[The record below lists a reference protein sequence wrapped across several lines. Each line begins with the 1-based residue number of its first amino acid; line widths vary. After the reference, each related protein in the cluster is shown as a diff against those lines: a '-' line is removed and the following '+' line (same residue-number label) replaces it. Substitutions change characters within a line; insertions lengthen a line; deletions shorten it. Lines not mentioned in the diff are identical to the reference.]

1 MDLDPAKHSMVL
13 DLGLLFVLIWL
24 FLGLGVNTVFE
35 GSGDCG
41 SGMKATAELPSRA
54 VKAEPDIV
62 FSCIC
67 SNEFMILISFNLILP
82 YM

>member
-1 MDLDPAKHSMVL
+1 MFSWRNNKINTFRQKKS
-13 DLGLLFVLIWL
+13 
-24 FLGLGVNTVFE
+24 FLSVAMHTMKEVQYLR
-35 GSGDCG
+35 

-54 VKAEPDIV
+54 EKAEPDIV

-67 SNEFMILISFNLILP
+67 SNDFKILHSFNLKLP